1 MRIDVHNH
9 AIPERVLDLLRSE
22 PAYRTRI
29 DDGWFRRGAAS
40 FRIAASF
47 RDPHE
52 KLVELE
58 AKGLDAAVVSAAPP
72 LFLYDVDAEA
82 GEALCRATNEGLREF
97 AATHPD
103 RYRWMAHVP
112 LAAPGRAA
120 GVLEEA
126 VAAGAVG
133 VEVGTSIAGRRLD
146 EEDFE
151 PFWAAAETLGMP
163 VMLHPAYNE
172 ANRGLDPFYLQN
184 VIGNLLETTIAGE
197 RLICAGVL
205 DRHPALR
212 VLLVHGGGY
221 YPYQAGRLR
230 HAATVRTELESA
242 PRDPWAY
249 RGQVLVDTIT
259 HDVESLRFL
268 LHRMGAENVVMGTD
282 LPFDMATP
290 EPVADLEAAA
300 DAATARAVAEHNPAR
315 LFGFDGDPPR

>member
-9 AIPERVLDLLRSE
+9 AIPEPVLDLLRSV
-22 PAYRTRI
+22 PVYRTRI
-29 DDGWFRRGAAS
+29 DDGRFQRGAAS

-47 RDPHE
+47 RDPRA
-52 KLVELE
+52 KLAELE

-72 LFLYDVDAEA
+72 LFFYDVDAEA
-82 GEALCRATNEGLREF
+82 AEALCRTTNQGLRDF
-97 AATHPD
+97 AATDPD

-112 LAAPGRAA
+112 LAAPERALD
-120 GVLEEA
+120 VLAEA
-126 VAAGAVG
+126 VEAGAVG
-133 VEVGTSIAGRRLD
+133 VEVGTSVAGRRLD

-151 PFWAAAETLGMP
+151 PFWAAVETLGVP

-172 ANRGLDPFYLQN
+172 ANRGLGPYYLQN

-205 DRHPALR
+205 DRHPRLR

-249 RGQVLVDTIT
+249 RGRVLVDTIT

-268 LHRMGAENVVMGTD
+268 IHRMGAENVVMGTD

-290 EPVADLEAAA
+290 EPVAELEAAA
-300 DAATARAVAEHNPAR
+300 DADTVSAVAERNPAR
-315 LFGFDGDPPR
+315 LFGFDQSR

>member
-9 AIPERVLDLLRSE
+9 AIPERALDLVRSE
-22 PAYRTRI
+22 PAYRTRVE
-29 DDGWFRRGAAS
+29 DGWFQRGGAS
-40 FRIAASF
+40 FRIAPSF
-47 RDPHE
+47 RDPRA
-52 KLVELE
+52 KLAELE

-72 LFLYDVDAEA
+72 LFFYDVDAEA
-82 GEALCRATNEGLREF
+82 GEALCRATNDGLREF
-97 AATHPD
+97 AAAHPD

-112 LAAPGRAA
+112 LAAPERAA
-120 GVLEEA
+120 AVLREA

-151 PFWAAAETLGMP
+151 PFWTAAEALGVP

-205 DRHPALR
+205 DSHPRLR

-221 YPYQAGRLR
+221 YPFQAGRLR
-230 HAATVRTELESA
+230 HAATVRPELDSA
-242 PRDPWAY
+242 PRDPLAY

-259 HDVESLRFL
+259 QDVESLRFL
-268 LHRMGAENVVMGTD
+268 LHRMGAENVVLGTD

-290 EPVADLEAAA
+290 EPVAELEAAA
-300 DAATARAVAEHNPAR
+300 DAGTVRTVAEHNPAR
-315 LFGFDGDPPR
+315 LFGFAADPPR